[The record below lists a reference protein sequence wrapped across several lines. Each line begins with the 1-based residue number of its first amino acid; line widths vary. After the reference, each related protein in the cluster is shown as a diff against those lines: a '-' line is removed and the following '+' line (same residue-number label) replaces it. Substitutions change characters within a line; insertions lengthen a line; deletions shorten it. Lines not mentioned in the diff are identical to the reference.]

1 MQNPVVEG
9 APYPGAKMYLLVGA
23 DLWED
28 REWLGELLR
37 VTANNPSPAHNITF
51 RAT

>member
-1 MQNPVVEG
+1 MQNPVVVG

-37 VTANNPSPAHNITF
+37 VTWD
-51 RAT
+51 ATLKM

>member
-37 VTANNPSPAHNITF
+37 VTAEDIPETID
-51 RAT
+51 